1 MAEFVEQD
9 LRGSRFHHVDLSG
22 SRFRDV
28 GLRDVKIADSHVD
41 GLDISGYVDSLVVN
55 GVEVAGYVEEELNR
69 RHPERAMLRPESA
82 QVARDAWS
90 MVQERAAATLER
102 ARALPPALLDAS
114 VDEEFSYLE
123 TLRHLVFAV
132 DRWIT
137 GPVLGEVP
145 WFHPLGV
152 AYDGASDEELAGLDP
167 DAHPT
172 IDEVLAV
179 RADRASRVTAV
190 LAGATDE
197 DVARVVD
204 SPNGGTATVL
214 QCVGVVLREEWQHD
228 QYAVR
233 DLAVLEA
240 QAEAQPD

>member
-1 MAEFVEQD
+1 MAELTDQD
-9 LRGSRFHHVDLSG
+9 LRGSRFHHVDLTG
-22 SRFRDV
+22 SRLRDV
-28 GLRDVKIADSHVD
+28 GLGDVKIVDSYVD
-41 GLDISGYVDSLVVN
+41 GLDISGYVVSLVVN

-69 RHPERAMLRPESA
+69 RHPERAMLRPQDA
-82 QVARDAWS
+82 DAARAAWA

-102 ARALPPALLDAS
+102 ARALPPAALDAS

-152 AYDGASDEELAGLDP
+152 AYDGASDEELAGLDRE
-167 DAHPT
+167 ASPT
-172 IDEVLAV
+172 LDEVLAI
-179 RADRASRVTAV
+179 RADRAARVTGV
-190 LAGATDE
+190 LSGATD
-197 DVARVVD
+197 DDLARVVD

-228 QYAVR
+228 QYANR

-240 QAEAQPD
+240 QGEQGD

>member
-1 MAEFVEQD
+1 MGEFVEED
-9 LRGSRFHHVDLSG
+9 LSGSRFHRVDLSG
-22 SRFRDV
+22 SRLRDV
-28 GLRDVKIADSHVD
+28 GLRDVKVVDSHVD
-41 GLDISGYVDSLVVN
+41 GLDISGYVASLVVN

-69 RHPERAMLRPESA
+69 RHPERSMLRPA
-82 QVARDAWS
+82 TADAARDAWS
-90 MVQERAAATLER
+90 MVQERAAATLAR
-102 ARALPPALLDAS
+102 ARALPSALLDES

-152 AYDGASDEELAGLDP
+152 AYDGASEEELAGLDHE
-167 DAHPT
+167 AHPSL
-172 IDEVLAV
+172 DEVLAV
-179 RADRASRVTAV
+179 RADRTARVTAV
-190 LAGATDE
+190 LAAATDE
-197 DVARVVD
+197 DLARVVD
-204 SPNGGTATVL
+204 SPNGGSVTVL

-228 QYAVR
+228 QYASR

-240 QAEAQPD
+240 GVEGKP